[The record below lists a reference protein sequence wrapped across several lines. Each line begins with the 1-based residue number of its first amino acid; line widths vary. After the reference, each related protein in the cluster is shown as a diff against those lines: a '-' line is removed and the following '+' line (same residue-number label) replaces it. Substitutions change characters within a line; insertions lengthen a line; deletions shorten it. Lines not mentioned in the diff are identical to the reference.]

1 MSSGTFLCMLCSDI
15 GWLTGGPPRK
25 FRKIHAGLL
34 ERVQVAEQV
43 PWWGYAT
50 SVAGAGGCG
59 PIKCFKKACAVK
71 AQGSLAQ
78 RGRRELHPFS
88 TSLSALRNARRRRR
102 ISSFYAKRLKS
113 KSWKTVSSWWRL
125 DWKGTKCRLKK
136 KAGKFTLVFEWYGS
150 FMLVFQLVFTVI
162 RSEIL
167 LICTQMGW
175 SMLHSLLCSSFP
187 RKVSTLGRC

>member
-1 MSSGTFLCMLCSDI
+1 MLCSDI
-15 GWLTGGPPRK
+15 GWLTGGSPRK

-78 RGRRELHPFS
+78 RGRREFHPSQHPSQPSEMREEGGGYQAF
-88 TSLSALRNARRRRR
+88 TRR
-102 ISSFYAKRLKS
+102 
-113 KSWKTVSSWWRL
+113 
-125 DWKGTKCRLKK
+125 D
-136 KAGKFTLVFEWYGS
+136 
-150 FMLVFQLVFTVI
+150 
-162 RSEIL
+162 
-167 LICTQMGW
+167 
-175 SMLHSLLCSSFP
+175 
-187 RKVSTLGRC
+187 